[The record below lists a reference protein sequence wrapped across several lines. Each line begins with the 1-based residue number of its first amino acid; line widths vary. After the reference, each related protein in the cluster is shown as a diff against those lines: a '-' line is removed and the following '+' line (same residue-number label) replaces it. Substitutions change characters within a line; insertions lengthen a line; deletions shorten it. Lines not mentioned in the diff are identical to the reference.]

1 MHSLPPDRTLTFLAG
16 RSGGFSFDLQFWWY
30 LEWPPEVQKYT
41 LKYNRTKENGE
52 IISINVLEFAGM
64 IINYAAAYHF
74 YKEAPDTTDPYPLVR
89 LFGDNSTAESWMHKS
104 CTKSMPGRALGRL
117 LCALMIG
124 NPVGIDVEHV
134 TSEDNDLADAIS
146 RFKSNGDTLRGL
158 PALLQEYPQLRGCRR
173 FQPSSQLLSL
183 LMEAISQRKLIDPM
197 DVNSK
202 VLTDPGRTIT

>member
-1 MHSLPPDRTLTFLAG
+1 M
-16 RSGGFSFDLQFWWY
+16 
-30 LEWPPEVQKYT
+30 QKYT
-41 LKYNRTKENGE
+41 LKFNRTKANGE
-52 IISINVLEFAGM
+52 IVSINVLEFAGM
-64 IINYAAAYHF
+64 IITYAAAYHF
-74 YKEAPDTTDPYPLVR
+74 YKEAPDPTDPFPLVR
-89 LFGDNSTAESWMHKS
+89 LFGDNSTAESWMRKT

-146 RFKSNGDTLRGL
+146 RMKSNDDTLLGISSL
-158 PALLQEYPQLRGCRR
+158 MQDYPPLRGCRR

-183 LMEAISQRKLIDPM
+183 LMEAISQKKLIDPM